1 MHLFVKMYFFFG
13 IVYFN
18 CDQHAL
24 SNHMENVVTS
34 YQITLKKMLKL
45 YFKIAEVFNK
55 FSGTYA
61 R

>member
-13 IVYFN
+13 TVYFN

-34 YQITLKKMLKL
+34 YQITLKKMLKSI
-45 YFKIAEVFNK
+45 FQDSWSI
-55 FSGTYA
+55 
-61 R
+61 